1 MAGVRDKAKKFSRFV
16 KGLEAKHKAALPDK
30 STPLLD
36 AFVFYLLFYS
46 NPVTNARRAHK
57 ALTDDKLFTSWSEV
71 RVSTAREIT
80 VVLEKSKIKHADFLA
95 PRLLEFLQRLWE
107 LVDETRIEAFL
118 DEIAAAA
125 EEGAKAKKEATN
137 RVKATIE
144 ELPGIPPWG
153 ATYLLAALGLDKA
166 LPLDPFTEEVLLE
179 QDFFGA
185 EVRTLPQ
192 KKRVLKA
199 LVEGVDG
206 LDTIDVHHLLVEYA
220 KRDMKRR

>member
-1 MAGVRDKAKKFSRFV
+1 MAGVRDKAKKFSRFI
-16 KGLEAKHKAALPDK
+16 KGLESKHKSALPDK

-57 ALTDDKLFTSWSEV
+57 ALTDDKQFTSWSEV

-80 VVLEKSKIKHADFLA
+80 EVLEKAKIKHADFLA

-107 LVDETRIEAFL
+107 LVDDTRIEAFL

-137 RVKATIE
+137 RVKQTIE

-166 LPLDPFTEEVLLE
+166 LPLDPFTEEVFIDN
-179 QDFFGA
+179 DFFGA
-185 EVRTLPQ
+185 DVRTLPQ
-192 KKRVLKA
+192 KKRVMKA

-206 LDTIDVHHLLVEYA
+206 LDAIEVHHLIVEHA
-220 KRDMKRR
+220 KRDLKRR

>member
-16 KGLEAKHKAALPDK
+16 KGLESKHKSALPDK

-57 ALTDDKLFTSWSEV
+57 ALTDDKQFTSWSEV

-80 VVLEKSKIKHADFLA
+80 EVLEKAKIKHADFLA

-107 LVDETRIEAFL
+107 LVDDTRIEAFL
-118 DEIAAAA
+118 DEISTAA

-137 RVKATIE
+137 RVKQTIE

-185 EVRTLPQ
+185 DVKTLPQ

-206 LDTIDVHHLLVEYA
+206 LDTIEVHHLLVEYA
-220 KRDMKRR
+220 KRDLKRR